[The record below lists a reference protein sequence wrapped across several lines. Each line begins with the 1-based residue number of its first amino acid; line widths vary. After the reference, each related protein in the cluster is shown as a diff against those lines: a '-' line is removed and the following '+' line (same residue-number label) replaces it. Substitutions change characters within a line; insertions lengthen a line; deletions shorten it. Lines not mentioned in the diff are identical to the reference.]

1 MAPLGSGAGR
11 CHYARLAAALARRG
25 VKTARGEDW
34 KRCAGP
40 ERADPDE
47 LMSLNPSLTRRKQDT
62 SSRQA
67 ANLARIS
74 MPTAKQ
80 KHSAPAPSCPA
91 TNRTVAMKGESGDY
105 LISLRKEG
113 SHRSRSIVRVA
124 LIAPGLRCK
133 SGYCGLTH
141 FRQSSFPPLVDP
153 QQMSVVP

>member
-1 MAPLGSGAGR
+1 MSLR
-11 CHYARLAAALARRG
+11 QIAAALARRG

-47 LMSLNPSLTRRKQDT
+47 LMSLNPSLIRRKQDA
-62 SSRQA
+62 SIRQA

-91 TNRTVAMKGESGDY
+91 TMRTEAMKGEGGDY

-124 LIAPGLRCK
+124 LIAPGVRCK
-133 SGYCGLTH
+133 SGYCGLTP
-141 FRQSSFPPLVDP
+141 FRQSSFPPHVDP

>member
-1 MAPLGSGAGR
+1 
-11 CHYARLAAALARRG
+11 
-25 VKTARGEDW
+25 
-34 KRCAGP
+34 
-40 ERADPDE
+40 
-47 LMSLNPSLTRRKQDT
+47 
-62 SSRQA
+62 
-67 ANLARIS
+67 

-91 TNRTVAMKGESGDY
+91 TNRTVAMKGEGGDY

-141 FRQSSFPPLVDP
+141 FRQSSFPRMLTRSRCRLCLSFFYRTLHLNISISYVILQAQPETDRKGHPSRSIEKRANRRSADRIYKDRIFKPPFLWREL
-153 QQMSVVP
+153 